1 MTLKGDVTKRDPT
14 LPSHQHPPKI
24 QLMNALND
32 IRYSE
37 RLCQRT
43 ARLYRHLQATFT
55 FLSVLGGSSLL
66 INLHS
71 PELQLAG
78 VITLAISGAL
88 NLAMRPADKAAAADA
103 DAKRYAQLRAKS
115 HEMNETELQAA
126 VNKLRE
132 GDTPEV
138 DALRDVAYND
148 VVREIGRP
156 DAQAD
161 LHFHQKLLRAIA

>member
-1 MTLKGDVTKRDPT
+1 MV
-14 LPSHQHPPKI
+14 
-24 QLMNALND
+24 
-32 IRYSE
+32 
-37 RLCQRT
+37 
-43 ARLYRHLQATFT
+43 
-55 FLSVLGGSSLL
+55 
-66 INLHS
+66 
-71 PELQLAG
+71 G
-78 VITLAISGAL
+78 VITLAVSGAL
-88 NLAMRPADKAAAADA
+88 SLAMRPADKAAAADA
-103 DAKRYAQLRAKS
+103 DAKRYAQLRTKA
-115 HEMNETELQAA
+115 HEMCETELQAA